1 MFPDVVLADGTT
13 TDAVAT
19 NLAVGPDGAIYVS
32 TLSGFPFEVGLA
44 TVWRWDGVQATPYV
58 TGLTTAV
65 DLDFASDGSLYV
77 VEMRGVNGRGPG
89 RVLRIAPD
97 GTRRVVVDGLDFPT
111 GITVTDDAF
120 FVTNHGT
127 SPGIGEVR
135 RYRR

>member
-1 MFPDVVLADGTT
+1 VVLPDGTT

-19 NLAVGPDGAIYVS
+19 NLAIGPDGAIYVS
-32 TLSGFPFEVGLA
+32 TLSGYPFAADLA
-44 TVWRWDGVQATPYV
+44 TVWRWDGAQATPYA

-65 DLDFASDGSLYV
+65 DLDFGSDGSLYV
-77 VEMRGVNGRGPG
+77 VELRTLNGQPG